1 MTASVDY
8 VDKITKLLNKAQ
20 GTDVE
25 AEAEAFRDKAYELM
39 AQFRID
45 EAEIEARRRAAGG
58 SRKDEK
64 LVDKDIP
71 LTGVFRYGLRDLSF
85 FVIDAM
91 PDIGGYFIDNARS
104 EVKLANGK
112 TRWAETVVLVVVGYE
127 SDVDQAILLLTSLH
141 MQAAGALI
149 PWWNSDPWHATL
161 KRGEAFR
168 SKRSFIRSFG
178 AGAGQK
184 IRLAHN
190 ALRSNGISTGA
201 EIVLRDKEQAINEH
215 LEKYQ
220 LKHKKDRLKSGIT
233 GSADGYQAGQE
244 ADTGEKKVQNQG
256 VIG

>member
-64 LVDKDIP
+64 IVEKDIP

-91 PDIGGYFIDNARS
+91 PDVSAYFIDNART

-112 TRWAETVVLVVVGYE
+112 TRWAESVIFIVVGYE

-141 MQAAGALI
+141 LQAATALV
-149 PWWNSDPWHATL
+149 PWWNGESWHRTL
-161 KRGEAFR
+161 GRGEAFR

-184 IRLAHN
+184 IRLATVK
-190 ALRSNGISTGA
+190 ARVGMTSGA
-201 EIVLRDKEQAINEH
+201 ELVLRDKSVAVQDYLA
-215 LEKYQ
+215 KYQ
-220 LKHKKDRLKSGIT
+220 MKHAKNRNQNGPT
-233 GSADGYQAGQE
+233 GSKDGYDAGQR
-244 ADTGEKKVQNQG
+244 ADTGEKKVGNRRM
-256 VIG
+256 IE

>member
-20 GTDVE
+20 GTDSE

-64 LVDKDIP
+64 IVEKDIP

-85 FVIDAM
+85 FVLNAM
-91 PDIGGYFIDNARS
+91 PDVSGYFIDNARS

-112 TRWAETVVLVVVGYE
+112 TRWAETVVLVVVGFE

-141 MQAAGALI
+141 LQAAGALV
-149 PWWNSDPWHATL
+149 PWWNSEPWHATL
-161 KRGEAFR
+161 SRGEAFR

-184 IRLAHN
+184 IRLVHN
-190 ALRSNGISTGA
+190 ALRSSGISSGA
-201 EIVLRDKEQAINEH
+201 ELVLRDKEQAIDEH
-215 LEKYQ
+215 LAKYQ
-220 LKHKKDRLKSGIT
+220 MKPRKNRLQSGIT
-233 GSADGYQAGQE
+233 GAMDGYQAGQE
-244 ADTGEKKVQNQG
+244 ADTGEKRVRNQG
-256 VIG
+256 MIE